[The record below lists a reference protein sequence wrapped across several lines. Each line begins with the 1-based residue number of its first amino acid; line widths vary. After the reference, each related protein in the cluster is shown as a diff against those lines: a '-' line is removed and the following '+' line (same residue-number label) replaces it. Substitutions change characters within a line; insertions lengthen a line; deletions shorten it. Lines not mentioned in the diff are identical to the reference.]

1 MGETAAAAGA
11 HRAPARSLIRLS
23 ARARKRLFGI
33 ALALPGIFV
42 IAVFILFPVVDAIR
56 ISLYNVDVL
65 TDQQS
70 FVGFD
75 NYIEVFR
82 SPKFGQVLLNTTIW
96 SVGSLVGQFV
106 LGFVAALLINRDLP
120 GMKLVRSILL
130 MPYVVPVIAVAL
142 VTRWLLDGSYG
153 ILSYTLQQVNLL
165 AHNQSALANST
176 GAMIAVIVANVWR
189 SFPFVMIAY
198 WAAMQGIPREQYE
211 AARIDGANKWQ
222 ELIYVT
228 WPNLIPVTVALL
240 VLRLFWTV
248 TYFDLVWLITQGGP
262 GSATE
267 HWPLWIYQEAMGFFR
282 FGQAA
287 AIAVTMSVSLI
298 FLWGL
303 YGVWKRMSMRKLARS
318 AGA

>member
-1 MGETAAAAGA
+1 MGQTSAMVGA
-11 HRAPARSLIRLS
+11 RGAPTNGFFRLS
-23 ARARKRLFGI
+23 ARARKCLFGV
-33 ALALPGIFV
+33 LMALPGIAV
-42 IAVFILFPVVDAIR
+42 IAIFIIFPVIDAIR
-56 ISLYNVDVL
+56 VSLYDIDML
-65 TDQQS
+65 TDRKS
-70 FVGFD
+70 FVGLA
-75 NYIEVFR
+75 NYVEVFR
-82 SPKFGQVLLNTTIW
+82 SPKFGQILLNTAIW
-96 SVGSLVGQFV
+96 SIGSLIGQFV
-106 LGFVAALLINRDLP
+106 LGFVAALLINRNLP
-120 GMKLVRSILL
+120 GMKLVRSVLL

-153 ILSYTLQQVNLL
+153 IVSYSLQQAELL

-211 AARIDGANKWQ
+211 AARMDGANRWQ
-222 ELIYVT
+222 ELVYVT
-228 WPNLIPVTVALL
+228 WPNLIPVTAALL

-287 AIAVTMSVSLI
+287 AIAVSMSVSLI
-298 FLWGL
+298 FCWGL
-303 YGVWKRMSMRKLARS
+303 YAVWKRNGRPA
-318 AGA
+318 

>member
-1 MGETAAAAGA
+1 M
-11 HRAPARSLIRLS
+11 
-23 ARARKRLFGI
+23 
-33 ALALPGIFV
+33 ALPGIFV
-42 IAVFILFPVVDAIR
+42 IAVFILFPVVDSVR
-56 ISLYNVDVL
+56 ISLYNIDAL
-65 TDQQS
+65 SGQQA
-70 FVGFD
+70 FVGLA
-75 NYIEVFR
+75 NYVEVFR
-82 SPKFGQVLLNTTIW
+82 SPKFGQILINTTIW
-96 SVGSLVGQFV
+96 SVASLVGQFV
-106 LGFVAALLINRDLP
+106 LGFIAALLINRDLP
-120 GMKLVRSILL
+120 GMKLVRAVLL

-153 ILSYTLQQVNLL
+153 IVSHTLQQADLL
-165 AHNQSALANST
+165 AHNQSALASPT
-176 GAMIAVIVANVWR
+176 GAMVAVIVANIWR

-211 AARIDGANKWQ
+211 AARLDGANKWQ

-228 WPNLIPVTVALL
+228 WPNLIPVTIALL

-287 AIAVTMSVSLI
+287 AIAVTMSVSLV
-298 FLWGL
+298 FCWGL
-303 YGVWKRMSMRKLARS
+303 YGVWKRMGRLA
-318 AGA
+318 

>member
-1 MGETAAAAGA
+1 MGETAATVGA
-11 HRAPARSLIRLS
+11 HRAPAGSSIRLS

-33 ALALPGIFV
+33 LLALPGILV
-42 IAVFILFPVVDAIR
+42 IAVFILFPVVDAVR
-56 ISLYNVDVL
+56 ISLYDVDVL
-65 TDQQS
+65 TDTQT
-70 FVGFD
+70 FVGLA
-75 NYIEVFR
+75 NYVEVFR
-82 SPKFGQVLLNTTIW
+82 SPKFGQILLNTTIW
-96 SVGSLVGQFV
+96 SVGSLLGQFV

-153 ILSYTLQQVNLL
+153 IVSYMLQQAGFL

-287 AIAVTMSVSLI
+287 AIAITMSVSLI
-298 FLWGL
+298 FCWGL
-303 YGVWKRMSMRKLARS
+303 YGVWKRTGRVR
-318 AGA
+318 

>member
-1 MGETAAAAGA
+1 MAGTAAMAGA
-11 HRAPARSLIRLS
+11 TPAPAKRQVRLS
-23 ARARKRLFGI
+23 LRARECLLGI
-33 ALALPGIFV
+33 LMSLPGIFV
-42 IAVFILFPVVDAIR
+42 IAVFIVFPVVDAVR
-56 ISLYNVDVL
+56 ISLYDIDVL
-65 TDQQS
+65 SDIET
-70 FVGFD
+70 FVGFQ
-75 NYIEVFR
+75 NYVEVFR
-82 SPKFGQVLLNTTIW
+82 SPNFGTVLFNTAMW

-106 LGFVAALLINRDLP
+106 LGFVAALLINRNLP

-153 ILSYTLQQVNLL
+153 ILSHSLQQADLL

-228 WPNLIPVTVALL
+228 LPNLVPVTVTLL
-240 VLRLFWTV
+240 ILRLFWTV

-262 GSATE
+262 GSSTE

-287 AIAVTMSVSLI
+287 AIAVTMSVTLI
-298 FLWGL
+298 FCWGL
-303 YGVWKRMSMRKLARS
+303 YGVWKRSGGGK
-318 AGA
+318 